1 MSHNND
7 IHNAFIFSVKKIN
20 YVNFFLFYNIQV
32 SSMYLLLVCTIYKC
46 MVTLVYQYDQWLS
59 FFLGFTNKPATN
71 QAHMF
76 PCHDNTKKMSF
87 FVDEQLLL
95 LRSRS
100 CTTRFGNERTLKG
113 IQYSFI
119 EHVVSIMPYLQPYYV
134 QTIDIRYFAQPLN
147 ISYLLTICTSTYLVL
162 KCTLGVK
169 VQVHAMS
176 VQSSHN
182 HHFNTYCCC

>member
-7 IHNAFIFSVKKIN
+7 IHNAFIFSVKKIT
-20 YVNFFLFYNIQV
+20 YVNFFLFIIYV

-46 MVTLVYQYDQWLS
+46 MVTLVYQHDQWLS
-59 FFLGFTNKPATN
+59 FFQVSQINQQQTKRICFPATTT
-71 QAHMF
+71 Q
-76 PCHDNTKKMSF
+76 KMSF

-95 LRSRS
+95 LRCRS

-119 EHVVSIMPYLQPYYV
+119 EHVVSIMPYLQPCLDNRHK
-134 QTIDIRYFAQPLN
+134 ILCPAFKHFLSADN
-147 ISYLLTICTSTYLVL
+147 STSTYLVL